1 MTTILNLSGDYAT
14 EVLSW
19 YIWGQ
24 NSQPPRDKIADEKW
38 IDR

>member
-1 MTTILNLSGDYAT
+1 MTTTLNLSGDYAT

-24 NSQPPRDKIADEKW
+24 NSQPPRDKIADSK
-38 IDR
+38 